1 MTTIPT
7 LETDRLFLRTP
18 LFEDLEPMADFFQN
32 SGRAKFVGGPM
43 DKGEV
48 WRALLRAAG
57 HWHIR
62 GYGFWHIVDRA
73 TGRMC
78 GYTGYLHH
86 IEWPEAE
93 LAWGVLD
100 GYEGKGIAFEAAQAA
115 RAVGPTLGLQAPISL
130 IDPKNTRSR
139 ALAERL
145 GAWVEE
151 EKVFM
156 DEQVVIYRHPTQ
168 KGIMDH

>member
-1 MTTIPT
+1 MTAIPT

-18 LFEDLEPMADFFQN
+18 LFEDLDPMADFFQN

-93 LAWGVLD
+93 LAWVVLD

-115 RAVGPTLGLQAPISL
+115 RAAGPALGLPAPISL
-130 IDPKNTRSR
+130 IAPKHTRSR

-145 GAWVEE
+145 GAWAEE
-151 EKVFM
+151 ETVFM
-156 DEQVVIYRHPTQ
+156 GEPVVIYRHPTQ
-168 KGIMDH
+168 GGMRDP